1 MPAARWPIIILG
13 ALVLRP
19 INFGRVQEGKGRK
32 DRHST
37 MSPRLHELLRVW
49 WREGDDGA

>member
-1 MPAARWPIIILG
+1 MSAARWPIIILG
-13 ALVLRP
+13 ALVLPP

-37 MSPRLHELLRVW
+37 LSPRLHELHGVW
-49 WREGDDGA
+49 WLEGGDGA